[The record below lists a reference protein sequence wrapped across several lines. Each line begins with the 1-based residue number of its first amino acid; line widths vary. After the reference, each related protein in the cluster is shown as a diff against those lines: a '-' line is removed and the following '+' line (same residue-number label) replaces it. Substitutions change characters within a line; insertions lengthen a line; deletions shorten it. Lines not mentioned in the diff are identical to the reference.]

1 MRLARMA
8 AVLVL
13 ATFSVSL
20 FAAQGWMYFVTLP
33 GTDGKQM
40 KLSVDMPGEHI
51 SGKVVGTDTE
61 IPVYPPDQARI
72 MGKLFLKHGVVQF
85 LPSALCGM
93 RMSSSQEEDAQ
104 KKTTVQVR
112 YTLPSK
118 KLDTTVSLELPG
130 NERLVDTPGGQLRVF
145 TLEQATL
152 VFKEV
157 LARTGDVELA
167 AEAIAARPAG
177 ENILVQKV

>member
-1 MRLARMA
+1 
-8 AVLVL
+8 
-13 ATFSVSL
+13 
-20 FAAQGWMYFVTLP
+20 
-33 GTDGKQM
+33 
-40 KLSVDMPGEHI
+40 
-51 SGKVVGTDTE
+51 
-61 IPVYPPDQARI
+61 
-72 MGKLFLKHGVVQF
+72 
-85 LPSALCGM
+85 
-93 RMSSSQEEDAQ
+93 MSSSQEEDAQ